1 MHWIGSAL
9 AGLVLVPSAWGQA
22 FTGLISQRGTE
33 AIRLK
38 ADTTVFYYSSSGT
51 LSDFDRIDS
60 PPIVEVGE
68 VGGIYSATVFSQATP
83 ASPLEKDYGYAWAR
97 FTYRN
102 GGPTAPDSLRIQFD
116 VHGSAEQAMVGTPPK
131 PASLTIFVEMSY
143 LLLGEPDGGRFR
155 LTLPALP
162 AVADPVHEWLA
173 AELNG
178 PMSPLQMS
186 AGSPA
191 QVVELNASQTYVYS
205 IAYRLDVPYGT
216 DPDFSY
222 DVDGGSLAVTAV
234 PEPAMGLVFVGASC
248 GLWAW
253 FRRRKT

>member
-1 MHWIGSAL
+1 M
-9 AGLVLVPSAWGQA
+9 
-22 FTGLISQRGTE
+22 
-33 AIRLK
+33 
-38 ADTTVFYYSSSGT
+38 
-51 LSDFDRIDS
+51 
-60 PPIVEVGE
+60 
-68 VGGIYSATVFSQATP
+68 
-83 ASPLEKDYGYAWAR
+83 
-97 FTYRN
+97 
-102 GGPTAPDSLRIQFD
+102 
-116 VHGSAEQAMVGTPPK
+116 
-131 PASLTIFVEMSY
+131 
-143 LLLGEPDGGRFR
+143 
-155 LTLPALP
+155 
-162 AVADPVHEWLA
+162 HEWLA

-234 PEPAMGLVFVGASC
+234 PEPATGLVFVGASC